1 MKENNCECDISE
13 FKINFSKFQRL
24 YLKFISP
31 KENKNKSLEKI
42 KELYE
47 ELLAFIKDLKSKG
60 ENCYT
65 QMNICPHD
73 HSNEINEIT
82 LNLTEINDTIEKIE
96 KHYNHFEE
104 ERHKLSINI
113 IKDDNDIKE
122 KEKNKDKDENN
133 FIILNEDNSSEN
145 NNIINEDENE
155 NIKIIKINDSNTI
168 FEDKTDEITN
178 EREIMEND
186 KKNILKI
193 KAVLME
199 QKKKKDQKD
208 LKEIVKMEK
217 DLNEILN
224 QIEAELNRNDDQIGH
239 IENNVLDGFELVDKG
254 KLELQI
260 AANSAVKR
268 RKLKY
273 QVGLGAL
280 FCAMG
285 TVVPGIGNI
294 IGAAVG
300 GLAGYGLHKIDKY
313 RLRQVEKANK

>member
-1 MKENNCECDISE
+1 MKENDCECDISD
-13 FKINFSKFQRL
+13 FKINFSNFQRL

-42 KELYE
+42 E
-47 ELLAFIKDLKSKG
+47 ESYVKLQALIKDLKSKG

-65 QMNICPHD
+65 QMNNCSQD
-73 HSNEINEIT
+73 HSNEIDEMT
-82 LNLTEINDTIEKIE
+82 LNLTEINDTIEKVE
-96 KHYNHFEE
+96 KHYNLLVE
-104 ERHKLSINI
+104 ERHKLIINI
-113 IKDDNDIKE
+113 IKDDDNLNEKE
-122 KEKNKDKDENN
+122 KEKEKKENN
-133 FIILNEDNSSEN
+133 FIILSEDNEN

-155 NIKIIKINDSNTI
+155 NIIKINDSNAI
-168 FEDKTDEITN
+168 IEDKTDEIAN

-186 KKNILKI
+186 KKNIMRI
-193 KAVLME
+193 KTILME

-217 DLNEILN
+217 DLNEILS
-224 QIEAELNRNDDQIGH
+224 QIEVELNRNDDQIGH
-239 IENNVLDGFELVDKG
+239 IENNVIDGFELVDKG
-254 KLELQI
+254 QLELQI

-294 IGAAVG
+294 VGAAVG
-300 GLAGYGLHKIDKY
+300 GLAGYRLHKIDKY

>member
-1 MKENNCECDISE
+1 MKENDCECDIND
-13 FKINFSKFQRL
+13 FKINFSNFQKA

-31 KENKNKSLEKI
+31 RENKNKSLEKI
-42 KELYE
+42 KESYE
-47 ELLAFIKDLKSKG
+47 KLQLLIKDLKSKG

-65 QMNICPHD
+65 QMNNCSQD
-73 HSNEINEIT
+73 HSNEIDDMT
-82 LNLTEINDTIEKIE
+82 LDLTEINDTIEKVE
-96 KHYNHFEE
+96 KHYNLLVE

-113 IKDDNDIKE
+113 INNDENVNEKE
-122 KEKNKDKDENN
+122 KEKEKEENN
-133 FIILNEDNSSEN
+133 FIILNEDNENEN
-145 NNIINEDENE
+145 NNIINENKNE
-155 NIKIIKINDSNTI
+155 NINIIQINDSNAI
-168 FEDKTDEITN
+168 IEDKTNEITN
-178 EREIMEND
+178 ERKIMEND
-186 KKNILKI
+186 KKNIMRI
-193 KAVLME
+193 KTILME
-199 QKKKKDQKD
+199 QKKRKDQKD

-224 QIEAELNRNDDQIGH
+224 QIEVELNRNDEQIEH
-239 IENNVLDGFELVDKG
+239 IENNVIDGFELVDKG
-254 KLELQI
+254 QLELQI

-273 QVGLGAL
+273 QVGLSAL

-294 IGAAVG
+294 VGAIAG

>member
-1 MKENNCECDISE
+1 MKENDCECDIRD
-13 FKINFSKFQRL
+13 FKINFSKFQKL

-42 KELYE
+42 KESYE
-47 ELLAFIKDLKSKG
+47 KIQTLIKDLKSNG

-65 QMNICPHD
+65 QMKNCSKD
-73 HSNEINEIT
+73 HSNEIDEMT

-96 KHYNHFEE
+96 KHYNNLEE
-104 ERHKLSINI
+104 EKHKFTNNI
-113 IKDDNDIKE
+113 IKNDNDSNEEEKKKE
-122 KEKNKDKDENN
+122 DNN
-133 FIILNEDNSSEN
+133 FIFLCEDNEN
-145 NNIINEDENE
+145 DNNKKNNENE
-155 NIKIIKINDSNTI
+155 NLINIKDSNAI
-168 FEDKTDEITN
+168 IEDKTGEISN

-186 KKNILKI
+186 KKNIMRI
-193 KAVLME
+193 KTILME

-208 LKEIVKMEK
+208 LKDIVKMEK

-224 QIEAELNRNDDQIGH
+224 QIEVELNRNDEQIGH
-239 IENNVLDGFELVDKG
+239 IENNVIDGFELVDKG
-254 KLELQI
+254 QLELQI

-273 QVGLGAL
+273 QIGLSAL

-294 IGAAVG
+294 VGAAVG

-313 RLRQVEKANK
+313 RLHQVEKANK

>member
-1 MKENNCECDISE
+1 MKENDCECDISD
-13 FKINFSKFQRL
+13 FKINFSNFQRL

-42 KELYE
+42 TESYGKLQA
-47 ELLAFIKDLKSKG
+47 LIKDLKLKG

-65 QMNICPHD
+65 QMNNCFQD
-73 HSNEINEIT
+73 HSNEIDEMS
-82 LNLTEINDTIEKIE
+82 LNLTEINDTIEKVERHYNLLVEE
-96 KHYNHFEE
+96 KH
-104 ERHKLSINI
+104 KLTINL
-113 IKDDNDIKE
+113 IKNDDDANEKE
-122 KEKNKDKDENN
+122 KEKEENN
-133 FIILNEDNSSEN
+133 FIILNEDNENEN
-145 NNIINEDENE
+145 NNIINENENE
-155 NIKIIKINDSNTI
+155 NINIIQINDSNAI
-168 FEDKTDEITN
+168 IEDKTNEITN
-178 EREIMEND
+178 ERKIMEND
-186 KKNILKI
+186 KKNIMRI
-193 KAVLME
+193 KTILME

-224 QIEAELNRNDDQIGH
+224 QIEVELNRNDEQIEH
-239 IENNVLDGFELVDKG
+239 IENNVIDGFELVDKG
-254 KLELQI
+254 QLELQI

-273 QVGLGAL
+273 QVGLSAL

-294 IGAAVG
+294 VGAAVG

>member
-1 MKENNCECDISE
+1 MKENDCECDISD
-13 FKINFSKFQRL
+13 FKINFSNFQRL

-42 KELYE
+42 TESYGKLQA
-47 ELLAFIKDLKSKG
+47 LIKDLKLKG

-65 QMNICPHD
+65 QMNNCCQD
-73 HSNEINEIT
+73 HSNEIDEMS
-82 LNLTEINDTIEKIE
+82 LNLTEINDTIEKVE
-96 KHYNHFEE
+96 KHYNLLVEE
-104 ERHKLSINI
+104 KHKLTINL
-113 IKDDNDIKE
+113 IKNDDDANEKE
-122 KEKNKDKDENN
+122 KEKEENN
-133 FIILNEDNSSEN
+133 FIILNEDNENEN
-145 NNIINEDENE
+145 NNIINENENE
-155 NIKIIKINDSNTI
+155 NINIIQINDSNAI
-168 FEDKTDEITN
+168 NEDKTNEITN
-178 EREIMEND
+178 ERKIMEND
-186 KKNILKI
+186 KKNIMRI
-193 KAVLME
+193 KTILME

-224 QIEAELNRNDDQIGH
+224 QIEVELNRNDEQIEH
-239 IENNVLDGFELVDKG
+239 IENNVIDGFELVDKG
-254 KLELQI
+254 QLELQI

-273 QVGLGAL
+273 QVGLSAL

-294 IGAAVG
+294 VGAAVG

>member
-1 MKENNCECDISE
+1 MKENDCECDIRD
-13 FKINFSKFQRL
+13 FKINFSKFQKL

-42 KELYE
+42 KESYE
-47 ELLAFIKDLKSKG
+47 KIQTLIKDLKSNG

-65 QMNICPHD
+65 QMKNCSKD
-73 HSNEINEIT
+73 HSNEIDEMT

-96 KHYNHFEE
+96 KHYNNLEE
-104 ERHKLSINI
+104 EKHKFTNNI
-113 IKDDNDIKE
+113 IKNDNDSNEEEKKKE
-122 KEKNKDKDENN
+122 DNN
-133 FIILNEDNSSEN
+133 FIFLCEDNEN
-145 NNIINEDENE
+145 DNNKKNNENE
-155 NIKIIKINDSNTI
+155 NLININDSNAI
-168 FEDKTDEITN
+168 IEDKTGEISN

-186 KKNILKI
+186 KKNIMRI
-193 KAVLME
+193 KTILME

-208 LKEIVKMEK
+208 LKDIVKMEK

-224 QIEAELNRNDDQIGH
+224 QIEVELNRNDEQIGH
-239 IENNVLDGFELVDKG
+239 IENNVIDGFELVDKG
-254 KLELQI
+254 QLELQI

-273 QVGLGAL
+273 QIGLSAL

-294 IGAAVG
+294 VGAAVG

-313 RLRQVEKANK
+313 RLHQVEKANK

>member
-1 MKENNCECDISE
+1 MKENDCECDIRD
-13 FKINFSKFQRL
+13 FKINFSKFQKL

-42 KELYE
+42 KESYE
-47 ELLAFIKDLKSKG
+47 KIQTLIKDLKSNG

-65 QMNICPHD
+65 QMKNCSKD
-73 HSNEINEIT
+73 HSNEIDEMT

-96 KHYNHFEE
+96 KHYNNLEE
-104 ERHKLSINI
+104 EKHKFTNNI
-113 IKDDNDIKE
+113 IKNDNDSNEEEKKKE
-122 KEKNKDKDENN
+122 DNN
-133 FIILNEDNSSEN
+133 FIFLCEDNEN
-145 NNIINEDENE
+145 DNNKKNNENE
-155 NIKIIKINDSNTI
+155 NLININDSNAI
-168 FEDKTDEITN
+168 IEDKTGEISN

-186 KKNILKI
+186 KKNIMRI
-193 KAVLME
+193 KTILME

-208 LKEIVKMEK
+208 LKDIVKMEK

-224 QIEAELNRNDDQIGH
+224 QIEVELNRNDEQIGH
-239 IENNVLDGFELVDKG
+239 IENNVIDGFELVDKG
-254 KLELQI
+254 QLELQI

-273 QVGLGAL
+273 QIGLSAL

-294 IGAAVG
+294 VGAAVG

-313 RLRQVEKANK
+313 RLNQVEKANK

>member
-1 MKENNCECDISE
+1 MKENDCECDISD
-13 FKINFSKFQRL
+13 FKINFSNFQRL

-42 KELYE
+42 TESYGKLQA
-47 ELLAFIKDLKSKG
+47 LIKDLKLKG

-65 QMNICPHD
+65 QMNNCCQD
-73 HSNEINEIT
+73 HSNEIDEMS
-82 LNLTEINDTIEKIE
+82 LNLTEINDTIEKVE
-96 KHYNHFEE
+96 KHYNLLVEE
-104 ERHKLSINI
+104 KHKLTINL
-113 IKDDNDIKE
+113 IKNDDDANEKE
-122 KEKNKDKDENN
+122 KEKEENN
-133 FIILNEDNSSEN
+133 FIILNEDNENEN
-145 NNIINEDENE
+145 NNIINENENE
-155 NIKIIKINDSNTI
+155 NINIIQINDSNAI
-168 FEDKTDEITN
+168 IEDKTNEITN
-178 EREIMEND
+178 ERKIMEND
-186 KKNILKI
+186 KKNIMRI
-193 KAVLME
+193 KTILME

-224 QIEAELNRNDDQIGH
+224 QIEVELNRNDEQIEH
-239 IENNVLDGFELVDKG
+239 IENNVIDGFELVDKG
-254 KLELQI
+254 QLELQI

-294 IGAAVG
+294 VGAAVG

>member
-1 MKENNCECDISE
+1 MKENDCECDISD
-13 FKINFSKFQRL
+13 FKINFSNFQRL

-42 KELYE
+42 TESYGKLQA
-47 ELLAFIKDLKSKG
+47 LIKDLKLKG

-65 QMNICPHD
+65 QMNNCCQD
-73 HSNEINEIT
+73 HSNEIDEMS
-82 LNLTEINDTIEKIE
+82 LNLTEINDTIEKVERHYNLLVEE
-96 KHYNHFEE
+96 KH
-104 ERHKLSINI
+104 KLTINL
-113 IKDDNDIKE
+113 IKNDDDANEKE
-122 KEKNKDKDENN
+122 KEKEENN
-133 FIILNEDNSSEN
+133 FIILNEDNENEN
-145 NNIINEDENE
+145 NNIINENENE
-155 NIKIIKINDSNTI
+155 NINIIQINDSNAI
-168 FEDKTDEITN
+168 IEDKTNEITN
-178 EREIMEND
+178 ERKIMEND
-186 KKNILKI
+186 KKNIMRI
-193 KAVLME
+193 KTILME

-224 QIEAELNRNDDQIGH
+224 QIEVELNRNDEQIEH
-239 IENNVLDGFELVDKG
+239 IENNVIDGFELVDKG
-254 KLELQI
+254 QLELQI

-273 QVGLGAL
+273 QVGLSAL

-294 IGAAVG
+294 VGAAVG

>member
-1 MKENNCECDISE
+1 MKENDCECDISD
-13 FKINFSKFQRL
+13 FKINFSNFQRL

-42 KELYE
+42 KESYE
-47 ELLAFIKDLKSKG
+47 KLQALIKDLKSKG

-65 QMNICPHD
+65 QMNNCSQD
-73 HSNEINEIT
+73 HSNEIDEMT
-82 LNLTEINDTIEKIE
+82 LNLTEINDTIEKVE
-96 KHYNHFEE
+96 KHYNHLVE

-113 IKDDNDIKE
+113 IKDDDDLNE
-122 KEKNKDKDENN
+122 KEKVKEKKENN
-133 FIILNEDNSSEN
+133 FIILSEVNDN
-145 NNIINEDENE
+145 NNIIKENE
-155 NIKIIKINDSNTI
+155 NINIINDSNAI
-168 FEDKTDEITN
+168 IEDKTDEIAN

-186 KKNILKI
+186 KKNIMRI
-193 KAVLME
+193 KTILME

-208 LKEIVKMEK
+208 LKEIFKMEK

-224 QIEAELNRNDDQIGH
+224 QIEVELNRNDDQIGH
-239 IENNVLDGFELVDKG
+239 IENNVIDGFELVDKG
-254 KLELQI
+254 QLELQI

-280 FCAMG
+280 FCAIG

-294 IGAAVG
+294 VGAAVG

-313 RLRQVEKANK
+313 RLSQVEKANK

>member
-1 MKENNCECDISE
+1 MKENDCECDIND
-13 FKINFSKFQRL
+13 FKINFSNFQKA

-31 KENKNKSLEKI
+31 RENKNKSLEKI
-42 KELYE
+42 KESYE
-47 ELLAFIKDLKSKG
+47 KLQALIKDLKSKG
-60 ENCYT
+60 EKCYT
-65 QMNICPHD
+65 QMNNCSQD
-73 HSNEINEIT
+73 HSNEIDELT
-82 LNLTEINDTIEKIE
+82 LDLTEINDTIEKVE
-96 KHYNHFEE
+96 KHYNLLVEE
-104 ERHKLSINI
+104 KHKLSINI
-113 IKDDNDIKE
+113 INNDENINEKE
-122 KEKNKDKDENN
+122 KEKEESN
-133 FIILNEDNSSEN
+133 FIILSGDNENEN

-155 NIKIIKINDSNTI
+155 NINIIKINDSNTI
-168 FEDKTDEITN
+168 IEDKTDEITN

-186 KKNILKI
+186 KKNIMRI
-193 KAVLME
+193 KTILME

-224 QIEAELNRNDDQIGH
+224 QIEVELNRNDEQIEH
-239 IENNVLDGFELVDKG
+239 IENNVIDGFELVDKG
-254 KLELQI
+254 QLELQI

-273 QVGLGAL
+273 QVGLSAL

-294 IGAAVG
+294 VGAAVG

>member
-1 MKENNCECDISE
+1 MKENDCECDISD
-13 FKINFSKFQRL
+13 FKINFSNFQRL

-42 KELYE
+42 TESYGKLQA
-47 ELLAFIKDLKSKG
+47 LIKDLKLKG

-65 QMNICPHD
+65 QMNNCFQD
-73 HSNEINEIT
+73 HSNEIDEMS
-82 LNLTEINDTIEKIE
+82 LNLTEINDTIEKVE
-96 KHYNHFEE
+96 KHYNLLVEE
-104 ERHKLSINI
+104 KHKLTINL
-113 IKDDNDIKE
+113 IKNDDDANEKE
-122 KEKNKDKDENN
+122 KEKEENN
-133 FIILNEDNSSEN
+133 FIILNEDNENEN
-145 NNIINEDENE
+145 NNIINENENE
-155 NIKIIKINDSNTI
+155 NINIIQINDSNAI
-168 FEDKTDEITN
+168 IEDKTNEITN
-178 EREIMEND
+178 ERKIMEND
-186 KKNILKI
+186 KKNIMRI
-193 KAVLME
+193 KTILME

-224 QIEAELNRNDDQIGH
+224 QIEVELNRNDEQIEH
-239 IENNVLDGFELVDKG
+239 IENNVIDGFELVDKG
-254 KLELQI
+254 QLELQI

-273 QVGLGAL
+273 QVGLSAL

-294 IGAAVG
+294 VGAAVG

>member
-1 MKENNCECDISE
+1 MKENDCECDIRD

-42 KELYE
+42 KESYE
-47 ELLAFIKDLKSKG
+47 KIQTLIKDLKSNG

-65 QMNICPHD
+65 QMKNCSKD
-73 HSNEINEIT
+73 HSNEIDEMT

-96 KHYNHFEE
+96 KHYNNLEE
-104 ERHKLSINI
+104 EKHKFTNNI
-113 IKDDNDIKE
+113 IKNDNDTNE
-122 KEKNKDKDENN
+122 KEKKKEDNN
-133 FIILNEDNSSEN
+133 FIFLCEDNEN
-145 NNIINEDENE
+145 DNNKKNNENE
-155 NIKIIKINDSNTI
+155 NLINIKDSNAI
-168 FEDKTDEITN
+168 IEDKTDEISN

-186 KKNILKI
+186 KKNIMRI
-193 KAVLME
+193 KTILME

-208 LKEIVKMEK
+208 LKDIVKMEK

-224 QIEAELNRNDDQIGH
+224 QIEVELNRNDEQIGH
-239 IENNVLDGFELVDKG
+239 IENNLIDGFELIDKG
-254 KLELQI
+254 QLELQI

-273 QVGLGAL
+273 QIGLSAL

-294 IGAAVG
+294 VGAAVG

-313 RLRQVEKANK
+313 RLNQVEKANK

>member
-1 MKENNCECDISE
+1 MKENDCECDIRD

-42 KELYE
+42 KESYE
-47 ELLAFIKDLKSKG
+47 KIQTLIKDLKSNG

-65 QMNICPHD
+65 QMKNCSKD
-73 HSNEINEIT
+73 HSNEIDEMT

-96 KHYNHFEE
+96 KHYNNLEE
-104 ERHKLSINI
+104 EKHKFTNNI
-113 IKDDNDIKE
+113 IKNDNDSNEEEKKKE
-122 KEKNKDKDENN
+122 DNN
-133 FIILNEDNSSEN
+133 FIFLCEDNEN
-145 NNIINEDENE
+145 DNNKKNNENE
-155 NIKIIKINDSNTI
+155 NLININDSNAI
-168 FEDKTDEITN
+168 IEDKTGEISN

-186 KKNILKI
+186 KKNIMRI
-193 KAVLME
+193 KTILME

-208 LKEIVKMEK
+208 LKDIVKMEK

-224 QIEAELNRNDDQIGH
+224 QIEVELNRNDEQIGH
-239 IENNVLDGFELVDKG
+239 IENNVIDGFELVDKG
-254 KLELQI
+254 QLELQI

-273 QVGLGAL
+273 QIGLSAL

-294 IGAAVG
+294 VGAAVG

-313 RLRQVEKANK
+313 RLHQVEKANK

>member
-1 MKENNCECDISE
+1 MKENDCECDISD
-13 FKINFSKFQRL
+13 FKINFSNFQRL

-42 KELYE
+42 TESYGKLQA
-47 ELLAFIKDLKSKG
+47 LIKDLKLKG

-65 QMNICPHD
+65 QMNNCCQD
-73 HSNEINEIT
+73 HSNEIDEMT
-82 LNLTEINDTIEKIE
+82 LYLTEINDTIEKVE
-96 KHYNHFEE
+96 KRYNLLVE

-113 IKDDNDIKE
+113 IKNDENINEKE
-122 KEKNKDKDENN
+122 KEKEENN
-133 FIILNEDNSSEN
+133 FIILNEDNENEN
-145 NNIINEDENE
+145 NNIINENENE
-155 NIKIIKINDSNTI
+155 NINIIQINDSNAI
-168 FEDKTDEITN
+168 IEDKTNEITN
-178 EREIMEND
+178 ERKIMEND
-186 KKNILKI
+186 KKNIMRI
-193 KAVLME
+193 KTILME

-224 QIEAELNRNDDQIGH
+224 QIEVELNRNDEQIEH
-239 IENNVLDGFELVDKG
+239 IENNVIDGFELVDKG
-254 KLELQI
+254 QLELQI

-273 QVGLGAL
+273 QVGLSAL

-294 IGAAVG
+294 VGAAVG

>member
-1 MKENNCECDISE
+1 MKENDCECDISD
-13 FKINFSKFQRL
+13 FKINFSNFQRL

-42 KELYE
+42 E
-47 ELLAFIKDLKSKG
+47 ESYVKLQALIKDLKSKG

-65 QMNICPHD
+65 QMKNCSQD
-73 HSNEINEIT
+73 HSNEIDEMT
-82 LNLTEINDTIEKIE
+82 LNLTEINDTIEKVE
-96 KHYNHFEE
+96 KHYNLLVE
-104 ERHKLSINI
+104 ERHKLIINI
-113 IKDDNDIKE
+113 IKDDDNLNEKE
-122 KEKNKDKDENN
+122 KEKEKKENN
-133 FIILNEDNSSEN
+133 FIILSEDNEN

-155 NIKIIKINDSNTI
+155 NIIKINDSNAI
-168 FEDKTDEITN
+168 IEDKTDEIAN

-186 KKNILKI
+186 KKNIMRI
-193 KAVLME
+193 KTILME

-217 DLNEILN
+217 DLNEILS
-224 QIEAELNRNDDQIGH
+224 QIEVELNRNDDQIGH
-239 IENNVLDGFELVDKG
+239 IENNVIDGFELVDKG
-254 KLELQI
+254 QLELQI

-294 IGAAVG
+294 VGAAVG

>member
-1 MKENNCECDISE
+1 MKENDCECDIRD

-42 KELYE
+42 KESYE
-47 ELLAFIKDLKSKG
+47 KIQTLIKDLKSNG

-65 QMNICPHD
+65 QMKNCSKD
-73 HSNEINEIT
+73 HSNEIDEMT

-96 KHYNHFEE
+96 KHYNNLEE
-104 ERHKLSINI
+104 EKHKFTNNI
-113 IKDDNDIKE
+113 IKNDNDTNE
-122 KEKNKDKDENN
+122 KEKKKEDNN
-133 FIILNEDNSSEN
+133 FIFLCEDNEN
-145 NNIINEDENE
+145 DNNKKNNENE
-155 NIKIIKINDSNTI
+155 NLININDSNAI
-168 FEDKTDEITN
+168 IEDKTGEISN

-186 KKNILKI
+186 KKNIMRI
-193 KAVLME
+193 KTILME

-208 LKEIVKMEK
+208 LKDIVKMEK

-224 QIEAELNRNDDQIGH
+224 QIEVELNRNDEQIGH
-239 IENNVLDGFELVDKG
+239 IENNVIDGFELVDKG
-254 KLELQI
+254 QLELQI

-273 QVGLGAL
+273 QIGLSAL

-294 IGAAVG
+294 VGAAVG

-313 RLRQVEKANK
+313 RLHQVEKANK

>member
-1 MKENNCECDISE
+1 MKENDCECDISD
-13 FKINFSKFQRL
+13 FKINFSNFQRL

-42 KELYE
+42 TESYGKLQA
-47 ELLAFIKDLKSKG
+47 LIKDLKLKG

-65 QMNICPHD
+65 QMNNCCQD
-73 HSNEINEIT
+73 HSNEIDEMS
-82 LNLTEINDTIEKIE
+82 LNLTEINDTIEKVE
-96 KHYNHFEE
+96 KHYNLLVEE
-104 ERHKLSINI
+104 KHKLTINL
-113 IKDDNDIKE
+113 IKNDDDANEKE
-122 KEKNKDKDENN
+122 KEKEENN
-133 FIILNEDNSSEN
+133 FIILNEDNENEN
-145 NNIINEDENE
+145 NNIINENENE
-155 NIKIIKINDSNTI
+155 NINIIQINDSNAI
-168 FEDKTDEITN
+168 IEDKTNEITN
-178 EREIMEND
+178 ERKIMEND
-186 KKNILKI
+186 KKNIMRI
-193 KAVLME
+193 KTILME

-224 QIEAELNRNDDQIGH
+224 QIEVELNRNDEQIEH
-239 IENNVLDGFELVDKG
+239 IENNVIDGFELVDKG
-254 KLELQI
+254 QLELQI

-273 QVGLGAL
+273 QVGLSAL

-294 IGAAVG
+294 VGAIAG

-313 RLRQVEKANK
+313 RLRQVEKSNK

>member
-1 MKENNCECDISE
+1 MKENDCECDIND
-13 FKINFSKFQRL
+13 FKINFSNFQKA

-31 KENKNKSLEKI
+31 RENKNKSLEKI
-42 KELYE
+42 KESYE
-47 ELLAFIKDLKSKG
+47 KLQLLIKDLKSKG

-65 QMNICPHD
+65 QMNNCSQD
-73 HSNEINEIT
+73 HSNEIDELT
-82 LNLTEINDTIEKIE
+82 LDLTEINDTIEKVE
-96 KHYNHFEE
+96 KHYNLLVEE
-104 ERHKLSINI
+104 KHKLTINL
-113 IKDDNDIKE
+113 IKNDDDANEKE
-122 KEKNKDKDENN
+122 KEKEENN
-133 FIILNEDNSSEN
+133 FIILNEDNENEN
-145 NNIINEDENE
+145 NNIINENENE
-155 NIKIIKINDSNTI
+155 NINIIQINDSNAI
-168 FEDKTDEITN
+168 IEDKTNEITN
-178 EREIMEND
+178 ERKIMEND
-186 KKNILKI
+186 KKNIMRI
-193 KAVLME
+193 KTILME

-224 QIEAELNRNDDQIGH
+224 QIEVELNRNDEQIEH
-239 IENNVLDGFELVDKG
+239 IENNVIDGFELVDKG
-254 KLELQI
+254 QLELQI

-273 QVGLGAL
+273 QVGLSAL

-294 IGAAVG
+294 VGAAVG

>member
-1 MKENNCECDISE
+1 MKENDCECDIRD
-13 FKINFSKFQRL
+13 FKINFSKFQKL

-42 KELYE
+42 KESYE
-47 ELLAFIKDLKSKG
+47 KIQTLIKDLKSNG

-65 QMNICPHD
+65 QMKNCSKD
-73 HSNEINEIT
+73 HSNEIDEMT

-96 KHYNHFEE
+96 KHYNNLEE
-104 ERHKLSINI
+104 EKHKFTNNI
-113 IKDDNDIKE
+113 IKNDNDTNE
-122 KEKNKDKDENN
+122 KEKKKEDNN
-133 FIILNEDNSSEN
+133 FIFLCEDNEN
-145 NNIINEDENE
+145 DNNKKNNENE
-155 NIKIIKINDSNTI
+155 NLININDSNAI
-168 FEDKTDEITN
+168 IEDKTGEISN

-186 KKNILKI
+186 KKNIMRI
-193 KAVLME
+193 KTILME

-208 LKEIVKMEK
+208 LKDIVKMEK

-224 QIEAELNRNDDQIGH
+224 QIEVELNRNDEQIGH
-239 IENNVLDGFELVDKG
+239 IENNVIDGFELVDKG
-254 KLELQI
+254 QLELQI

-273 QVGLGAL
+273 QIGLSAL

-294 IGAAVG
+294 VGAAVG

-313 RLRQVEKANK
+313 RLHQVEKANK

>member
-1 MKENNCECDISE
+1 MKENDCECDIRD

-42 KELYE
+42 KESYE
-47 ELLAFIKDLKSKG
+47 KIQTLIKDLKSNG

-65 QMNICPHD
+65 QMKNCSKD
-73 HSNEINEIT
+73 HSNEIDEMT

-96 KHYNHFEE
+96 KHYNNLEE
-104 ERHKLSINI
+104 EKHKFTNNI
-113 IKDDNDIKE
+113 IKNDNDTNE
-122 KEKNKDKDENN
+122 KEKKKEDNN
-133 FIILNEDNSSEN
+133 FIFLCEDNEN
-145 NNIINEDENE
+145 DNNKKNNENE
-155 NIKIIKINDSNTI
+155 NLINIKDSNAI
-168 FEDKTDEITN
+168 IEDKTDEISN

-186 KKNILKI
+186 KKNIMRI
-193 KAVLME
+193 KTILME

-224 QIEAELNRNDDQIGH
+224 QIEVELNRNDEQIGH
-239 IENNVLDGFELVDKG
+239 IENNLIDGFELIDKG
-254 KLELQI
+254 QLELQI

-273 QVGLGAL
+273 QIGLSAL

-294 IGAAVG
+294 VGAAVG

-313 RLRQVEKANK
+313 RLNQVEKANK

>member
-1 MKENNCECDISE
+1 MKENDCECDISD
-13 FKINFSKFQRL
+13 FKINFSNFQRL

-42 KELYE
+42 TESYGKLQA
-47 ELLAFIKDLKSKG
+47 LIKDLKLKG

-65 QMNICPHD
+65 QMNNCCQD
-73 HSNEINEIT
+73 HSNEIDEMT
-82 LNLTEINDTIEKIE
+82 LYLTEINDTIEKVE
-96 KHYNHFEE
+96 KHYNLLVEE
-104 ERHKLSINI
+104 KHKVTINL
-113 IKDDNDIKE
+113 IKNDDDANEKE
-122 KEKNKDKDENN
+122 KEKEENN
-133 FIILNEDNSSEN
+133 FIILNEDNENEN
-145 NNIINEDENE
+145 NNIINENENE
-155 NIKIIKINDSNTI
+155 NINIIQINDSNAI
-168 FEDKTDEITN
+168 IEDKTNEITN
-178 EREIMEND
+178 ERKIMEND
-186 KKNILKI
+186 KKNIMRI
-193 KAVLME
+193 KTILME

-224 QIEAELNRNDDQIGH
+224 QIEVELNRNDEQIEH
-239 IENNVLDGFELVDKG
+239 IENNVIDGFELVDKG
-254 KLELQI
+254 QLELQI

-273 QVGLGAL
+273 QVGLSAL

-294 IGAAVG
+294 VGAAVG

>member
-1 MKENNCECDISE
+1 MKENDCECDISD
-13 FKINFSKFQRL
+13 FKINFSSFQRL

-42 KELYE
+42 E
-47 ELLAFIKDLKSKG
+47 ESYVKLQALIKDLKSKG

-65 QMNICPHD
+65 QMNNCSQD
-73 HSNEINEIT
+73 HSNEIDEMT
-82 LNLTEINDTIEKIE
+82 LNLTEINDTIEKVE
-96 KHYNHFEE
+96 KHYNLLVE
-104 ERHKLSINI
+104 ERHKLIINI
-113 IKDDNDIKE
+113 IKDDDNLNEKE
-122 KEKNKDKDENN
+122 KEKEKKENN
-133 FIILNEDNSSEN
+133 FIILSEDNEN

-155 NIKIIKINDSNTI
+155 NIIKINDSNAI
-168 FEDKTDEITN
+168 IEDKTDEIAN

-186 KKNILKI
+186 KKNIMRI
-193 KAVLME
+193 KTILME

-217 DLNEILN
+217 DLNEILS
-224 QIEAELNRNDDQIGH
+224 QIEVELNRNDDQIGH
-239 IENNVLDGFELVDKG
+239 IENNVIDGFELVDKG
-254 KLELQI
+254 QLELQI

-294 IGAAVG
+294 VGAAVG

>member
-1 MKENNCECDISE
+1 MKENDCECDISD
-13 FKINFSKFQRL
+13 FKINFSNFQRL

-42 KELYE
+42 E
-47 ELLAFIKDLKSKG
+47 ESYVKLQALIKDLKSKG

-65 QMNICPHD
+65 QMNNCSQD
-73 HSNEINEIT
+73 HSNEIDEMT
-82 LNLTEINDTIEKIE
+82 LNLTEINDTIEKVE
-96 KHYNHFEE
+96 KHYNLLVE
-104 ERHKLSINI
+104 ERHKLIINI
-113 IKDDNDIKE
+113 IKDDDNLNEKE
-122 KEKNKDKDENN
+122 KEKEKKENN
-133 FIILNEDNSSEN
+133 FIILSEDNEN

-155 NIKIIKINDSNTI
+155 NIIKINDSNAI
-168 FEDKTDEITN
+168 IEDKTDEIAN

-186 KKNILKI
+186 KKNIMRI
-193 KAVLME
+193 KTILME

-217 DLNEILN
+217 DLNEILS
-224 QIEAELNRNDDQIGH
+224 QIEVELNRNDDQIGH
-239 IENNVLDGFELVDKG
+239 IENNVIDGFELVDKG
-254 KLELQI
+254 QLELQI

-294 IGAAVG
+294 VGAAVG